1 MQLTSTETSRNI
13 HEIMASRVRETITEC
28 IKELAQPSAVSSE
41 HQHRALETLVTITK
55 LSPQNRNLVAQ
66 TDAAIS
72 SLVALSK
79 TPSPPTVQT
88 LALSVLFNL
97 SLNTSLKHSLAQ
109 IDTIHHLNTLIL
121 SPNSTESGKLAASLL
136 CSLAMLH
143 KNKARFG
150 VAGTIQV
157 LVKAISGPRS
167 PATHHLLSSLAELV
181 QFHGNCTVAVRA
193 GAVPMLLAVAESS
206 NEEDLSGTSLT
217 ILGLLARFEEGL
229 NELKRTDRLVARMVG
244 ILKKGCMLS
253 KEGACEILLRLFDE
267 SEGCLRDAVRLPEFS
282 SVLADVSVRGSG
294 RAREKAGLLMK
305 KIMDVNVY

>member
-1 MQLTSTETSRNI
+1 
-13 HEIMASRVRETITEC
+13 MATRVRETITEC
-28 IKELAQPSAVSSE
+28 IKELAQPSPLSSE

-79 TPSPPTVQT
+79 TPSPPAVQT

-97 SLNTSLKHSLAQ
+97 SLNSSLKHSLAQ
-109 IDTIHHLNTLIL
+109 IDTILHLNTLIL

-143 KNKARFG
+143 KNKAKFG
-150 VAGTIQV
+150 
-157 LVKAISGPRS
+157 S
-167 PATHHLLSSLAELV
+167 PALFSPAAHHLLSSLAELV

-193 GAVPMLLAVAESS
+193 GAVPVLLAVAESS
-206 NEEDLSGTSLT
+206 NEEDLSGTSLA

-305 KIMDVNVY
+305 KIMDANVY

>member
-1 MQLTSTETSRNI
+1 
-13 HEIMASRVRETITEC
+13 MAAGVRETITEC
-28 IKELAQPSAVSSE
+28 IKELAQPSAVPNE

-79 TPSPPTVQT
+79 TPSLPTVQT

-97 SLNTSLKHSLAQ
+97 SLNISLKHSLAQ
-109 IDTIHHLNTLIL
+109 IDTILHLNTLIL
-121 SPNSTESGKLAASLL
+121 SPNSTESGKLAASLV

-143 KNKARFG
+143 KNKAKFG
-150 VAGTIQV
+150 VAGTVQV
-157 LVKAISGPRS
+157 EILTEDSEKAIEGNLGSRS
-167 PATHHLLSSLAELV
+167 PAAHHLLSSLAELV

-193 GAVPMLLAVAESS
+193 GAVPVLLAVAESS
-206 NEEDLSGTSLT
+206 NEEDLSGTSLA

-267 SEGCLRDAVRLPEFS
+267 SEGCLRHAVRLPEFS
-282 SVLADVSVRGSG
+282 SVLADVSVRVSG

-305 KIMDVNVY
+305 KIMDANVY

>member
-1 MQLTSTETSRNI
+1 MQFTSRTETSRNI
-13 HEIMASRVRETITEC
+13 HEIMAAGVRETITEC
-28 IKELAQPSAVSSE
+28 IKELAQPSAVPNE

-79 TPSPPTVQT
+79 TPSLPTVQN

-109 IDTIHHLNTLIL
+109 IDTILHLNTLIL
-121 SPNSTESGKLAASLL
+121 SPNSTESGKLAASLV

-143 KNKARFG
+143 KNKAKFG
-150 VAGTIQV
+150 VAGTVQV

-167 PATHHLLSSLAELV
+167 PAAHHLLSSLAELV

-193 GAVPMLLAVAESS
+193 GAVPVLLAVAESS
-206 NEEDLSGTSLT
+206 NEEDLSGTSLA
-217 ILGLLARFEEGL
+217 ILGLLAR
-229 NELKRTDRLVARMVG
+229 
-244 ILKKGCMLS
+244 
-253 KEGACEILLRLFDE
+253 ACEILLRLFDE
-267 SEGCLRDAVRLPEFS
+267 SEGCLRHAVRLPEFS

-305 KIMDVNVY
+305 KIMDANVY